1 MAQIRNQDIEMF
13 GTLEKKCRLC
23 KEEKEKSIFYVFDED
38 NTACICE
45 DCFTAVEALFIDV
58 LFEREDKY
66 NIKTKDELKRLSD
79 KIKRIKKMRGSCDSN

>member
-1 MAQIRNQDIEMF
+1 MAQLRNTEISIL
-13 GTLEKKCRLC
+13 GAPEKKCRLC
-23 KEEKEKSIFYVFDED
+23 KEEKQKSIFYVFDED
-38 NTACICE
+38 NTVCICE

-79 KIKRIKKMRGSCDSN
+79 KMKRIKKMRGSCDSN